1 MLFLLLLLEELEL
14 EELELEELAI
24 EELEE
29 LELEEL
35 ELELEDDGERRPM
48 CCKANID
55 KCEQCESK
63 TNSCGRLLVSNRR

>member
-35 ELELEDDGERRPM
+35 ELELEMSTTAVVEV
-48 CCKANID
+48 ATTAID
-55 KCEQCESK
+55 
-63 TNSCGRLLVSNRR
+63 SNNRQQQSTS